1 MQYTDFIDAMPLAVA
16 AWRYSAA
23 YLLAGGGV
31 LGAIVIFVGAK
42 MLGK

>member
-1 MQYTDFIDAMPLAVA
+1 MEALDLVVLAVS

-23 YLLAGGGV
+23 YLLCGGGIF
-31 LGAIVIFVGAK
+31 GAIVIFFGAK

>member
-1 MQYTDFIDAMPLAVA
+1 MMMFAVS

-31 LGAIVIFVGAK
+31 LGAIGIYAVAK
-42 MLGK
+42 LMGK

>member
-1 MQYTDFIDAMPLAVA
+1 MQYYEWMPLAVS

-31 LGAIVIFVGAK
+31 VGAIVIFIGAK

>member
-1 MQYTDFIDAMPLAVA
+1 MEIMVSAPLLA
-16 AWRYSAA
+16 AAGYSLV

-31 LGAIVIFVGAK
+31 VGALIIFAIAK